1 MLAENNSFDPYKS
14 PQSGGSANRAPDA
27 AFVACWIVVAVIGT
41 CGVFT
46 VAWYIITFSLMFLL
60 GGDDARGR
68 GFYPGLYAMPVA
80 AIPTFFAGWFLVRC
94 ALRRKYIWI
103 LVTLV
108 VTMPML
114 MWFVGNLIRYGF

>member
-1 MLAENNSFDPYKS
+1 MSSENNSLDPYKS

-27 AFVACWIVVAVIGT
+27 AFVACWMVAAVIGT

-46 VAWYIITFSLMFLL
+46 VTWLIIGLL
-60 GGDDARGR
+60 IYGFFGGDDLR
-68 GFYPGLYAMPVA
+68 YPGLYAMPLA
-80 AIPTFFAGWFLVRC
+80 AIPTFFAGWFLVRD
-94 ALRRKYIWI
+94 ALRRRYIWI

-108 VTMPML
+108 VTAPML